1 MYYQIKNTEHDTNT
15 TVIRLNAETFF
26 IKIETETLGRV
37 HVNVKQMF
45 FILSFSFLVHDMES
59 LIVSIGGYLGLFIG
73 LSLNDV
79 FSYLIDTGYKIIS
92 NVRKI

>member
-1 MYYQIKNTEHDTNT
+1 M
-15 TVIRLNAETFF
+15 NAETFF

-37 HVNVKQMF
+37 HENVKQIF

-79 FSYLIDTGYKIIS
+79 FSYLIDAGYEIVS
-92 NVRKI
+92 NVRNI